1 MFHIYATVAFLYV
14 ALRFIYPLP
23 LATGW
28 RLLIGLVLLAASK
41 YHMLILAFTG
51 TMYSPEVPYWVAYS
65 AGWAFTGFAL
75 LFAFVLVLDLGILL
89 TRLVRRRASSR
100 RALAKWRYGVA
111 ALAVVV
117 SGFGVAQA
125 TRVPDV
131 RQVDIQIPG
140 LAPALDGFR
149 LVQLSDLH
157 ISVLFPEPWVEEVVT
172 RTNALSP
179 DLVVIT
185 GDLIDGT
192 LQARATDVR
201 PLAKLRARD
210 GVIAIPGNHEY
221 YFGNEG
227 WMAKFREAG
236 MHSLINQHEVV
247 GDTRGQLVI
256 AGITDK
262 VATRYGG
269 SAPDLDLALRGA
281 PADAPIVLLNHRP
294 AGIDQ
299 AIAAGVDLQLS
310 GHTHGGMIRGF
321 DQVVAKANEGFV
333 SGLYRRAGLQ
343 LYVSNGSGLWNGF
356 PIRLG
361 VPSDITEFTLR
372 AVPSGR

>member
-1 MFHIYATVAFLYV
+1 MYV
-14 ALRFIYPLP
+14 ALRFVYPLP

-28 RLLIGLVLLAASK
+28 RVLIGLALLAASK

-51 TMYSPEVPYWVAYS
+51 TMYSPEVPYAVAYG
-65 AGWAFTGFAL
+65 AGWAFTAFAL
-75 LFAFVLVLDLGILL
+75 LFVFVLVLDLGILL
-89 TRLVRRRASSR
+89 TCLVRRHRPSR
-100 RALAKWRYGVA
+100 EALVKWRCGVA
-111 ALAVVV
+111 ALAVAV

-125 TRVPDV
+125 TRVPEV
-131 RQVDIQIPG
+131 RQLELEIPG
-140 LAPALDGFR
+140 LAASMDGFR

-157 ISVLFPEPWVEEVVT
+157 ISVLFPEPWVAEVVK
-172 RTNALSP
+172 RSNALKP

-201 PLAKLRARD
+201 PLAQLRARN

-227 WMAKFREAG
+227 WMARFREAG

-247 GDTRGQLVI
+247 GDARGQLII

-262 VATRYGG
+262 VATQYGG
-269 SAPDLDLALRGA
+269 SAPDLELALRGA
-281 PADAPIVLLNHRP
+281 PAGAPIVLLNHRP

-361 VPSDITEFTLR
+361 VPSEITEFTLR
-372 AVPSGR
+372 AVPSGQ

>member
-14 ALRFIYPLP
+14 ALRFVYPLP
-23 LATGW
+23 LGPGW
-28 RLLIGLVLLAASK
+28 RVLIGLALLAASK

-51 TMYSPEVPYWVAYS
+51 TMYSPEVPYAVAYG
-65 AGWAFTGFAL
+65 AGWAFTAFAL
-75 LFAFVLVLDLGILL
+75 LFVFVLVLDLGILF
-89 TRLVRRRASSR
+89 TRLVRRHRPSR
-100 RALAKWRYGVA
+100 EALVKWRCGVA
-111 ALAVVV
+111 ALAVAV

-125 TRVPDV
+125 TRVPEV
-131 RQVDIQIPG
+131 RQLELEIPG
-140 LAPALDGFR
+140 LAASMDGFR

-157 ISVLFPEPWVEEVVT
+157 ISVLFPEPWVEEVVK
-172 RTNALSP
+172 RSNALSP

-201 PLAKLRARD
+201 PLAQLRARN

-227 WMAKFREAG
+227 WMARFREAG

-247 GDTRGQLVI
+247 GDARGQLVI

-262 VATRYGG
+262 VATQYGG
-269 SAPDLDLALRGA
+269 SAPDLELALRGA
-281 PADAPIVLLNHRP
+281 PAGAPIVLLNHRP
-294 AGIDQ
+294 AGIDE

-321 DQVVAKANEGFV
+321 DQVVARANEGFV

-361 VPSDITEFTLR
+361 VPSEITEFTLR
-372 AVPSGR
+372 AVPSGQ

>member
-28 RLLIGLVLLAASK
+28 RVLIGLALLGASK

-51 TMYSPEVPYWVAYS
+51 TMYSPEVPYAVAYG
-65 AGWAFTGFAL
+65 AGWAFTAFAL
-75 LFAFVLVLDLGILL
+75 LFVFVLVLDLGILL
-89 TRLVRRRASSR
+89 TCLVRRHRPSR
-100 RALAKWRYGVA
+100 EALVKWRCGVA
-111 ALAVVV
+111 ALAVAV

-125 TRVPDV
+125 TRVPEV
-131 RQVDIQIPG
+131 RQLELEIPG
-140 LAPALDGFR
+140 LAASMDGFR

-157 ISVLFPEPWVEEVVT
+157 ISVLFPEPWVAEVVK
-172 RTNALSP
+172 RSNALKP

-201 PLAKLRARD
+201 PLAQLRARN

-227 WMAKFREAG
+227 WMARFREAG

-247 GDTRGQLVI
+247 GDARGQLII

-262 VATRYGG
+262 VATQYGG
-269 SAPDLDLALRGA
+269 SAPDLELALRGA
-281 PADAPIVLLNHRP
+281 PAGAPIVLLNHRP

-321 DQVVAKANEGFV
+321 DQVVAKANDGFV

-361 VPSDITEFTLR
+361 VPSEITEFTLR
-372 AVPSGR
+372 AVPSGQ

>member
-14 ALRFIYPLP
+14 ALRFVYPLP

-28 RLLIGLVLLAASK
+28 RVLIGLALLGASK

-51 TMYSPEVPYWVAYS
+51 TMYSPEVPYAVAYG
-65 AGWAFTGFAL
+65 AGWAFTAFAL
-75 LFAFVLVLDLGILL
+75 LFVFVLVLDLGILL
-89 TRLVRRRASSR
+89 TCLVRRHRPSR
-100 RALAKWRYGVA
+100 EALVKWRCGVA
-111 ALAVVV
+111 ALAVAV

-125 TRVPDV
+125 TRVPEV
-131 RQVDIQIPG
+131 RQLELEIPG
-140 LAPALDGFR
+140 LAASMDGFR

-157 ISVLFPEPWVEEVVT
+157 ISVLFPEPWVEEVVK
-172 RTNALSP
+172 RSNALKP

-201 PLAKLRARD
+201 PLAQLRARN

-227 WMAKFREAG
+227 WMARFREAG

-247 GDTRGQLVI
+247 GDARGQLVI

-262 VATRYGG
+262 VATQYGG
-269 SAPDLDLALRGA
+269 SAPDLELALRGA
-281 PADAPIVLLNHRP
+281 PAGAPIVLLNHRP

-361 VPSDITEFTLR
+361 VPSEITEFTLR
-372 AVPSGR
+372 AVPSGQ

>member
-14 ALRFIYPLP
+14 AIRFVYPLP
-23 LATGW
+23 LAGIW
-28 RLLIGLVLLAASK
+28 RWLIGIGLLAASK
-41 YHMLILAFTG
+41 YHLLILAFTG
-51 TMYSPEVPYWVAYS
+51 SMFSPEVPYWVAYG
-65 AGWAFTGFAL
+65 AGWAFTAFAL
-75 LFAFVLVLDLGILL
+75 LFAFTLILDLGILL
-89 TRLVRRRASSR
+89 TSLAKRRRLHR
-100 RALAKWRYGVA
+100 RALAKWRYAVA
-111 ALAVVV
+111 ALAVAT

-125 TRVPDV
+125 TRVPEV
-131 RQVDIQIPG
+131 RQVEVQIAG
-140 LAPALDGFR
+140 LPEAINGFK

-157 ISVLFPEPWVEEVVT
+157 ISALFPGPWVEEVVK
-172 RTNALSP
+172 RSNALAP

-192 LQARATDVR
+192 LQARATDVQ
-201 PLAKLRARD
+201 PLAQLRARA

-227 WMAKFREAG
+227 WMAKFREVG

-247 GDTRGQLVI
+247 GDERGHLVI

-262 VATRYGG
+262 VATQYGG
-269 SAPDLDLALRGA
+269 TAPDLGLALRGA
-281 PADAPIVLLNHRP
+281 PADAPVILLNHRP
-294 AGIDQ
+294 AGMDQ

-321 DQVVAKANEGFV
+321 DQVVARANEGFV

-343 LYVSNGSGLWNGF
+343 LYVSNGTGLWNGF

-361 VPSDITEFTLR
+361 VPSEITEFVLR
-372 AVPSGR
+372 SAPAGP

>member
-1 MFHIYATVAFLYV
+1 
-14 ALRFIYPLP
+14 
-23 LATGW
+23 
-28 RLLIGLVLLAASK
+28 
-41 YHMLILAFTG
+41 
-51 TMYSPEVPYWVAYS
+51 MYSPEVPYWVAYT

-89 TRLVRRRASSR
+89 TRLVRRRALSR
-100 RALAKWRYGVA
+100 SALAKWRYGVA

-172 RTNALSP
+172 RTNALAP

-236 MHSLINQHEVV
+236 MHSLINQHEMSAIHAGNWSSPVSPTRSPP
-247 GDTRGQLVI
+247 DTEVR
-256 AGITDK
+256 TDWAIWPCA
-262 VATRYGG
+262 V
-269 SAPDLDLALRGA
+269 
-281 PADAPIVLLNHRP
+281 HRP
-294 AGIDQ
+294 MRRSCCSTIDPPGSTRRLPPGSICSCPGIPMAG
-299 AIAAGVDLQLS
+299 
-310 GHTHGGMIRGF
+310 
-321 DQVVAKANEGFV
+321 
-333 SGLYRRAGLQ
+333 
-343 LYVSNGSGLWNGF
+343 
-356 PIRLG
+356 
-361 VPSDITEFTLR
+361 
-372 AVPSGR
+372 

>member
-14 ALRFIYPLP
+14 ALRFVYPLP

-28 RLLIGLVLLAASK
+28 RVLIGLALLAASK

-51 TMYSPEVPYWVAYS
+51 TMYSPEVPYAVAYG
-65 AGWAFTGFAL
+65 AGWAFTAFAL
-75 LFAFVLVLDLGILL
+75 LFVFVLVLDLGILL
-89 TRLVRRRASSR
+89 TRLVRRHRLSR
-100 RALAKWRYGVA
+100 EALAKWRCGVA
-111 ALAVVV
+111 ALAVAV

-125 TRVPDV
+125 TRVPEV
-131 RQVDIQIPG
+131 RQLELAIPR
-140 LAPALDGFR
+140 LAASMDGFR

-157 ISVLFPEPWVEEVVT
+157 ISVLFPEPWVEEVVK
-172 RTNALSP
+172 RSNALAP

-201 PLAKLRARD
+201 PLAQLRARN

-247 GDTRGQLVI
+247 RDARGQLVI

-262 VATRYGG
+262 VATQYGG
-269 SAPDLDLALRGA
+269 SAPDLELALRGA
-281 PADAPIVLLNHRP
+281 PAGAPIVLLNHRP

-361 VPSDITEFTLR
+361 VPSEITEFTLR
-372 AVPSGR
+372 AVPSGQ

>member
-14 ALRFIYPLP
+14 ALRFVYPLP

-28 RLLIGLVLLAASK
+28 RVLIGLALLAASK

-51 TMYSPEVPYWVAYS
+51 TMYSPEVPYAVAYG
-65 AGWAFTGFAL
+65 AGWAFTAFAL
-75 LFAFVLVLDLGILL
+75 LFVLVLVLDLGMLL
-89 TRLVRRRASSR
+89 TRLLRRHRPSR
-100 RALAKWRYGVA
+100 EALTKWRCGVA
-111 ALAVVV
+111 ALAVAI

-125 TRVPDV
+125 TRVPEV
-131 RQVDIQIPG
+131 RQLELQIPG
-140 LAPALDGFR
+140 LAASMDGFR

-157 ISVLFPEPWVEEVVT
+157 ISVLFPEPWVEEVVK
-172 RTNALSP
+172 RSNALAP

-201 PLAKLRARD
+201 PLAQLRARN

-227 WMAKFREAG
+227 WMARFREAG

-247 GDTRGQLVI
+247 GDARGQLVI

-262 VATRYGG
+262 VATQYGG

-281 PADAPIVLLNHRP
+281 PAGAPIVLLNHRP
-294 AGIDQ
+294 AGIDE

-321 DQVVAKANEGFV
+321 DQVVARANEGFV

-361 VPSDITEFTLR
+361 VPSEITEFTLR
-372 AVPSGR
+372 AVPSGQ

>member
-14 ALRFIYPLP
+14 ALRFVYPLP

-28 RLLIGLVLLAASK
+28 RVLIGLALLAASK

-51 TMYSPEVPYWVAYS
+51 TMYSPEVPYAVAYG
-65 AGWAFTGFAL
+65 AGWAFTAFAL
-75 LFAFVLVLDLGILL
+75 LFVFVLVLDLGILF
-89 TRLVRRRASSR
+89 TRLVRRHRPSR
-100 RALAKWRYGVA
+100 EALVKWRCGVA
-111 ALAVVV
+111 ALAVAV

-125 TRVPDV
+125 TRVPEV
-131 RQVDIQIPG
+131 RQLELQIPG
-140 LAPALDGFR
+140 LAASMDGFR

-157 ISVLFPEPWVEEVVT
+157 ISVLFPEPWVEEVVK
-172 RTNALSP
+172 RSNALAP

-201 PLAKLRARD
+201 PLAQLRARN

-227 WMAKFREAG
+227 WMARFREAG

-247 GDTRGQLVI
+247 GDARGQLII

-262 VATRYGG
+262 VATQYGG

-281 PADAPIVLLNHRP
+281 PAGAPVVLLNHRP
-294 AGIDQ
+294 AGIDE

-321 DQVVAKANEGFV
+321 DQVVARANEGFV

-361 VPSDITEFTLR
+361 VPSEITEFTLR
-372 AVPSGR
+372 AVPSGQ